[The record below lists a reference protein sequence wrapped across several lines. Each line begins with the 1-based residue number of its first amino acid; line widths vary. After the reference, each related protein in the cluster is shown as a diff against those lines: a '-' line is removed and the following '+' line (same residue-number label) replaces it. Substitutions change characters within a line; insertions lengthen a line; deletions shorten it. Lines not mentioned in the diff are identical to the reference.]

1 MIYYMSAVGKYSDKV
16 LPYLSVGEDWDKMKE
31 GTLIITDLPMVDF
44 YDEAVCL
51 GEICGVDIENREKM
65 LIDDLNIS
73 LIDKYVDQKKLG
85 RLLAETMVHLFANG
99 FKLFLRKV

>member
-1 MIYYMSAVGKYSDKV
+1 MIYFMSAIGKYSDKV

-51 GEICGVDIENREKM
+51 GEICGVDIENREGM
-65 LIDDLNIS
+65 LVNDLNIT
-73 LIDKYVDQKKLG
+73 LIDKYVIQKKLS
-85 RLLAETMVHLFANG
+85 RLMAEQMVQLFANG